1 MAYTVTTWVNG
12 TAPAVNA
19 TNLNKIETALSQND
33 TDITK
38 KTVGSIIYAYKN
50 IGGAL

>member
-1 MAYTVTTWVNG
+1 LAYTVTTWVNG

-19 TNLNKIETALSQND
+19 TNLNKIETGISDND
-33 TDITK
+33 TAITE